1 MDKMRFKFTLFF
13 LAASVFVVNAQQ
25 AFTIQEA
32 VVYAKKNNAASKNAL
47 VDIQD
52 AELQIQELKQTGLP
66 QITGQFQYSYN
77 AIVPSVILPANTF
90 DPTAPEG
97 AVTTAQFG
105 VPWGAQAGIAVNQLI
120 FDGSYLVG
128 LRAAATYRELAAKNK
143 LQNDVTITESVT
155 KAYYSVLVAEERAK
169 ILNLNVNRLD
179 SLIRDTQILFQEG
192 FAEGIDVMRLEVQR
206 NNLFTERQKVE
217 NLIDLSYQ
225 LLKFQ
230 MGYRLENPIELKD
243 QLEGSDITA
252 LRIISNMPI
261 DYGNRIEFSLLET
274 QRRLSELN
282 MERIQKGA
290 LPSVFFSGSLGAN
303 HGNRQFNPFQ
313 NWFGLSTLTLGVNVP
328 IYDSGIRKTQAQ
340 REQLNLIKL
349 DNGAEQLKESFELQ
363 NSQAITNLTNG
374 IQTLDVQQSNVDL
387 AKEVLRVSNIKYK
400 AGVGS
405 NIEVINAEAS
415 LKESQTNY
423 FAALYDV
430 LIAKVDLDLAR
441 GDLK

>member
-1 MDKMRFKFTLFF
+1 MRLTAIILLLGFGSFT
-13 LAASVFVVNAQQ
+13 ATAQET
-25 AFTIQEA
+25 FTIQEA
-32 VVYAKKNNAASKNAL
+32 VSYAKKNNASSKNAL
-47 VDIQD
+47 VDIED

-66 QITGQFQYSYN
+66 QVNGQFQYDYN

-90 DPTAPEG
+90 DPTAPED

-105 VPWGAQAGIAVNQLI
+105 VAWGAQVGIGVNQLI

-143 LQNDVTITESVT
+143 LQNDITVTEAVT

-179 SLIRDTQILFQEG
+179 SLIRDTGILFKEG
-192 FAEGIDVMRLEVQR
+192 FAEEIDVMRLEVQR
-206 NNLFTERQKVE
+206 NNLITEQQKVK

-230 MGYRLENPIELKD
+230 MGYRLESPIELTD
-243 QLEGSDITA
+243 QLQGSDITA
-252 LRIISNMPI
+252 LRLITNESI
-261 DYGNRIEFSLLET
+261 DYGNRIEYSLLET
-274 QRRLSELN
+274 QRKLTELN

-290 LPSVFFSGSLGAN
+290 LPSVFFSGNIGAN
-303 HGNRQFNPFQ
+303 HGNRRFNPFE
-313 NWFGLSTLTLGVNVP
+313 NWFTLSTLSLGVNIP

-340 REQLNLIKL
+340 REQLNLIKI
-349 DNGAEQLKESFELQ
+349 DNGAQQLKESFELQ
-363 NSQAITNLTNG
+363 NSQAITNLSNG
-374 IQTLDVQQSNVDL
+374 IKTLDVQQRNLDL
-387 AKEVLRVSNIKYK
+387 ATEVLRVSNIKYK
-400 AGVGS
+400 EGVGS

-415 LKESQTNY
+415 LKEAQTNY

>member
-1 MDKMRFKFTLFF
+1 
-13 LAASVFVVNAQQ
+13 
-25 AFTIQEA
+25 
-32 VVYAKKNNAASKNAL
+32 
-47 VDIQD
+47 
-52 AELQIQELKQTGLP
+52 
-66 QITGQFQYSYN
+66 
-77 AIVPSVILPANTF
+77 
-90 DPTAPEG
+90 
-97 AVTTAQFG
+97 
-105 VPWGAQAGIAVNQLI
+105 
-120 FDGSYLVG
+120 
-128 LRAAATYRELAAKNK
+128 
-143 LQNDVTITESVT
+143 
-155 KAYYSVLVAEERAK
+155 LVAEERAK

>member
-1 MDKMRFKFTLFF
+1 MKFTTLLLLLGFF
-13 LAASVFVVNAQQ
+13 GAFAANAQET
-25 AFTIQEA
+25 FTIQEA
-32 VVYAKKNNAASKNAL
+32 VAYAKKNAAASKNAL

-66 QITGQFQYSYN
+66 QVTGQFQYSYN
-77 AIVPSVILPANTF
+77 AIVPSVILPADTF

-105 VPWGAQAGIAVNQLI
+105 VAWGAQTAIAVNQLI

-143 LQNDVTITESVT
+143 LQNDVTITEAVT
-155 KAYYSVLVAEERAK
+155 KAYYSALVAEERAK
-169 ILNLNVNRLD
+169 ILDLNACRLD
-179 SLIRDTQILFQEG
+179 SLIRDTEILFKEG
-192 FAEGIDVMRLEVQR
+192 FAEGIDVMRLQVQR
-206 NNLFTERQKVE
+206 NNILTEQQKVR

-230 MGYRLENPIELKD
+230 MGYRLENPLVLEDK
-243 QLEGSDITA
+243 LEGSDITA
-252 LRIISNMPI
+252 LRLISNMPV
-261 DYGNRIEFSLLET
+261 DYGNRIEYSLLET
-274 QRRLSELN
+274 QRKLAELN

-290 LPSVFFSGSLGAN
+290 LPFVFFSGNIGAN
-303 HGNRQFNPFQ
+303 HGNRRFNPFE
-313 NWFGLSTLTLGVNVP
+313 NWFTLSTLSLSANIP
-328 IYDSGIRKTQAQ
+328 IYDSGIRKTQTQ
-340 REQLNLIKL
+340 RQRLNLIKL

-374 IQTLDVQQSNVDL
+374 IQTLDVQQRNVDL
-387 AKEVLRVSNIKYK
+387 AKDVLRVSNIKYK
-400 AGVGS
+400 EGVGS
-405 NIEVINAEAS
+405 NIEVINAESS
-415 LKESQTNY
+415 LKEAQTNY

>member
-1 MDKMRFKFTLFF
+1 MRFTTILLLLGLVGGF
-13 LAASVFVVNAQQ
+13 AANAQET
-25 AFTIQEA
+25 FTIREA
-32 VVYAKKNNAASKNAL
+32 VSYAKKNNASSKNAL

-66 QITGQFQYSYN
+66 QISGQFQYNYN
-77 AIVPSVILPANTF
+77 AIVPSVFLPANTF

-105 VPWGAQAGIAVNQLI
+105 VAWGAQAGVAVNQLI

-143 LQNDVTITESVT
+143 LQNDVTITETVT

-179 SLIRDTQILFQEG
+179 SLIRDTEILFKEG
-192 FAEGIDVMRLEVQR
+192 FAEGIDAMRLEVQR
-206 NNLFTERQKVE
+206 NNLLTEQQKVK

-230 MGYRLENPIELKD
+230 MGFRLENPLILAD
-243 QLEGSDITA
+243 QLEGSNITA
-252 LRIISNMPI
+252 LRLITNEPV
-261 DYGNRIEFSLLET
+261 DYGNRVEFSLLET
-274 QRRLSELN
+274 QRKLNELN
-282 MERIQKGA
+282 IERIQKSA
-290 LPSVFFSGSLGAN
+290 LPSVFFTGNIGAN
-303 HGNRQFNPFQ
+303 HGNRRFNPFE
-313 NWFGLSTLTLGVNVP
+313 NWFTLSTLSLGTNIP
-328 IYDSGIRKTQAQ
+328 IYDSGIRKTQVQ
-340 REQLNLIKL
+340 RERLNQIKL
-349 DNGAEQLKESFELQ
+349 DNGAEQLRESFELQ

-374 IQTLDVQQSNVDL
+374 IQTLDVQQRNVDL

-400 AGVGS
+400 EGVGS
-405 NIEVINAEAS
+405 NIEVINAETS
-415 LKESQTNY
+415 LKEAQTNY